1 MDSKEWI
8 QDVSPIDIVNPLMMY
23 KEDVEEKEKSK
34 KINLI
39 QFTQDCTCLWQH
51 PERWHFYELINY
63 LLL

>member
-1 MDSKEWI
+1 
-8 QDVSPIDIVNPLMMY
+8 MY